1 MRGTELL
8 CRPIRSALPTSL
20 KLSEQD
26 FNGLRTEPSDMDQSA
41 LNGPEAR
48 LLRQGPEE
56 LGLVEGP
63 CSLQKFVGGLKKSPS
78 TVLRRRSPRG

>member
-1 MRGTELL
+1 
-8 CRPIRSALPTSL
+8 
-20 KLSEQD
+20 
-26 FNGLRTEPSDMDQSA
+26 MDQSA